1 MVSSTTTTLRLGR
14 AAGRAGGAGSGAE
27 TGVPLG
33 RDGWNGVVARSI
45 RCRRAGLV
53 AAVGRSCRSVGALPR
68 GRQSRGDRALSCDDT
83 RSEMEVRAQ
92 LTW

>member
-14 AAGRAGGAGSGAE
+14 AAGRAGGVGSGAG

-53 AAVGRSCRSVGALPR
+53 AAVGRSCRSVRALP
-68 GRQSRGDRALSCDDT
+68 GRFPVT
-83 RSEMEVRAQ
+83 VRR
-92 LTW
+92 

>member
-1 MVSSTTTTLRLGR
+1 MTNLRE
-14 AAGRAGGAGSGAE
+14 AIKTCAE
-27 TGVPLG
+27 RLD
-33 RDGWNGVVARSI
+33 RY
-45 RCRRAGLV
+45 RRPGQRIGEQNTKIMLIEPVLQA
-53 AAVGRSCRSVGALPR
+53 R